1 MGVSSGVRS
10 PEIPRM
16 IQAWYD
22 AISGRRMDQHLIQ
35 VRGTPGRDCHVKIV
49 AMDDLN
55 GVSWYLVICLFY
67 NWLVL

>member
-1 MGVSSGVRS
+1 
-10 PEIPRM
+10 
-16 IQAWYD
+16 
-22 AISGRRMDQHLIQ
+22 MDQHLIQ